1 MHLGR
6 NTCIPGTTTV
16 FPGDIVLHIQDMWQA
31 FTRSSSSVDD
41 AMMRHNAGCAHVN
54 ITMEDPFD
62 STHAAETTMLR
73 NR

>member
-6 NTCIPGTTTV
+6 NTCIPGTTAV
-16 FPGDIVLHIQDMWQA
+16 FPGDEVLQIHDMWPA

-41 AMMRHNAGCAHVN
+41 AVMRHNTGCALAN
-54 ITMEDPFD
+54 ITMKDPFD
-62 STHAAETTMLR
+62 STHAAETTMFR